1 MSGEAGGSPSS
12 VLGSLDS
19 PAHLEVVCGR
29 WTVDSHLPSV
39 APTFLRVWACLGP
52 LKPWHSWPKAL
63 MRVSRVDPPTV
74 GVGVMRHGLCHSFRV
89 PHLFCRQMSL
99 RQCNCFLALTA
110 KAHAGPTETHTAESQ
125 SRCKRASLEVPLWD

>member
-12 VLGSLDS
+12 ILGSLAS

-29 WTVDSHLPSV
+29 WTVDSHLHLASHPF
-39 APTFLRVWACLGP
+39 PRVWASLGP
-52 LKPWHSWPKAL
+52 LKPWHSPLAAPVP
-63 MRVSRVDPPTV
+63 VSRVDPPTV
-74 GVGVMRHGLCHSFRV
+74 GVGVMQSGLCHSFGV

-99 RQCNCFLALTA
+99 RQCSCFLALTA